1 MPRDTHMKFLDP
13 QVLRSIGSIELK
25 ARLLVEGMY
34 ASQHRCRF
42 YGYSVEFKD
51 YREYVP
57 GDEPRIIDWKTLART
72 ERYYV
77 RRFEME
83 SNMNVVCLLDASGS
97 MSYRPK
103 DPKRLTKMEYAS
115 YLTASLSWLV
125 SKQQDSPGLVT
136 FTTDIADFLA
146 PRQGNRHLYSL
157 LARVDAVR
165 PTGETDLAG
174 VLKKVALRL
183 RRRGIFILVS
193 DCHGD
198 PTGTLDGLRHLA
210 ARGHEVVVLHLLD
223 RDEVDFPF
231 RSLTSFRDLETGGQV
246 MCDPLRQRREYAS
259 RLDAFRQTLRDGS
272 FACGAD
278 YRFIDTAQPIELVLR
293 DYLLYRRQRG

>member
-1 MPRDTHMKFLDP
+1 MNQELKFLDP
-13 QVLRSIGSIELK
+13 AVLRSISSIELK
-25 ARLLVEGMY
+25 ARLLVEGLY
-34 ASQHRCRF
+34 ASRHRCRY

-51 YREYVP
+51 HREYVA

-97 MSYRPK
+97 MSYRPQ
-103 DPKRLTKMEYAS
+103 DPRRFTKMEYAS
-115 YLTASLSWLV
+115 YLVASLSYLV

-136 FTTDIADFLA
+136 FTTEIKDFLA
-146 PRQGNRHLYSL
+146 PKQGNRHLYTL
-157 LARVDAVR
+157 LARLQALR
-165 PTGETDLAG
+165 PQGRTNLED

-198 PTGTLDGLRHLA
+198 VNAMLDGLRHFA
-210 ARGHEVVVLHLLD
+210 ARGHDVVVLHLLD
-223 RDEVDFPF
+223 HDEIEFPF
-231 RSLTSFRDLETGGQV
+231 HSLTSFRDLETGAEV
-246 MCDPLRQRREYAS
+246 MCDPLRQRREYSA
-259 RLDAFRQTLRDGS
+259 RVAAFRDTVREGAC
-272 FACGAD
+272 ACGAD
-278 YRFIDTAQPIELVLR
+278 YWFVDTAQPIERVLR